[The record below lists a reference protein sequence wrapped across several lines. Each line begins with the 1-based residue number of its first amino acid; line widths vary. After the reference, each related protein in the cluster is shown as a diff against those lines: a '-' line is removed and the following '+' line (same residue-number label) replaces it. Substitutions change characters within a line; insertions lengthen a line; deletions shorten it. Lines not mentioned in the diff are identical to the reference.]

1 MLRTALL
8 TYMVDDFPNM
18 DWNILTVKGG
28 GECGKNN
35 YKLMVSGVS
44 LVSEGNMAEFEVTN
58 RRTPAPGVTEG
69 AGEHNKQ
76 QPTTVKTR
84 TYLNKKHERETRRRT
99 TAPSIVCRR
108 AVKM

>member
-1 MLRTALL
+1 MLRAALL

-35 YKLMVSGVS
+35 YKLMVSSVS

-69 AGEHNKQ
+69 AQQAATNNCKNQDLLKQ
-76 QPTTVKTR
+76 KT
-84 TYLNKKHERETRRRT
+84 
-99 TAPSIVCRR
+99 
-108 AVKM
+108 